1 MQYLQMLPNTPPTY
15 IGTKRRT
22 GPVDFHVNKMRALN
36 LSAKYMKKV
45 EDDLR
50 GLPGSFSDL
59 PMTPLM
65 KIGEMADSNVFDQ
78 VNKTTANALK
88 GKRMRK
94 MASQTAKQAPGTA
107 RRAAE
112 GVADAGSR
120 ASQERQRRIES
131 ARRAQERIRAEQQRR
146 MEERYSFPFPRHDD
160 VWGPR

>member
-1 MQYLQMLPNTPPTY
+1 MLSNTPPTY

-45 EDDLR
+45 EQDLR

-65 KIGEMADSNVFDQ
+65 NIGEMAGSNVFDQ
-78 VNKTTANALK
+78 VNKATADALK
-88 GKRMRK
+88 KQRMRK
-94 MASQTAKQAPGTA
+94 MASQTAKQASRTA

-112 GVADAGSR
+112 GVADAESR

-146 MEERYSFPFPRHDD
+146 IDARYIFPFPRYAD
-160 VWGPR
+160 VWGPRSDEM